1 MHPSIRQFILFFSF
15 SIFTVSLAA
24 QNWASSDR
32 QEFIAGCMGEAEG
45 IMGENQSRDY
55 CYCMLYKVMD
65 AYDTPEAA
73 NNMTEAEALPWAE
86 NCIES
91 LNIVAQTEE
100 KNEWTLEEKEN
111 FIKVCVGETEETLG
125 VNSSRQYCYCM
136 LFKLMDIYATASEAD
151 LMTQE
156 EIMPLATEC
165 LDSQV
170 WSSEDE
176 ESFLYDCIDTGK
188 EEMGEHTAVNY
199 CNCMASELAIMFPD
213 PNDYDLSEDELTELA
228 KKCLFMD

>member
-1 MHPSIRQFILFFSF
+1 MRYTHLLIVLLISYVGLPQTL
-15 SIFTVSLAA
+15 TA
-24 QNWASSDR
+24 QNWTSSDR
-32 QEFIAGCMGEAEG
+32 QDFIDGCMGESKE

-65 AYDTPEAA
+65 IYDTPEAA
-73 NNMTEAEALPWAE
+73 NSMTEAEALPMAE
-86 NCIES
+86 KCIES
-91 LNIVAQTEE
+91 LNIVAQE
-100 KNEWTLEEKEN
+100 KQEWELEEKEN

-125 VNSSRQYCYCM
+125 ANSARQYCYCM

-188 EEMGEHTAVNY
+188 ESLGEHGAVDY
-199 CNCMASELAIMFPD
+199 CNCMAQELAIMFPD
-213 PNDYDLSEDELTELA
+213 PNDYNLSEDELTELA
-228 KKCLFMD
+228 KKCLFQE